1 MVDKKPNPR
10 VFKMW
15 TCPTCAHVF
24 NAWAQPSDE
33 KRSYLICPNCYNH
46 VPVSRK
52 KNDLIYLLN
61 ETEILN

>member
-1 MVDKKPNPR
+1 MADKKPNPR

-24 NAWAQPSDE
+24 NAWVQPVDE
-33 KRSYLICPNCYNH
+33 ERSYLICPNCYNH

-52 KNDLIYLLN
+52 KMV
-61 ETEILN
+61 